1 MMNQKDFFANSP
13 KKSRMIILN
22 QTFNF
27 HRKKHCTGKFSEV
40 FFKKNISKFLE
51 YSKKSFR
58 CGERFSWPCTCN
70 VDVIALSNG

>member
-40 FFKKNISKFLE
+40 FFKKNIPNFWSIQRNLSAVE
-51 YSKKSFR
+51 S
-58 CGERFSWPCTCN
+58 GL
-70 VDVIALSNG
+70 VDLAPAMLI